1 MRFLT
6 DIIDKYLGR
15 YCKRKPVQTENDFYN
30 WCRLGHLDE
39 IKNILEHSDLKVN
52 LNTGLDI
59 ACDNNFSELGAYLI
73 SKGATN
79 IDDCLKKACQRFK
92 YDFVEMLVKN
102 GGNISVGLRYSKS
115 ANITRMLYRY
125 EQKSELINN

>member
-1 MRFLT
+1 MSFLLNMLY
-6 DIIDKYLGR
+6 KSLGR
-15 YCKRKPVQTENDFYN
+15 YCKKKPIPTENDFYN
-30 WCRLGHLDE
+30 WCRLGHIDE
-39 IKNILEHSDLKVN
+39 VKNILEHSELKVN

-59 ACDNNFSELGAYLI
+59 ACDNNLSELGAYLV
-73 SKGATN
+73 SKGASN
-79 IDDCLKKACQRFK
+79 LDECLKKACQQFK

-102 GGNISVGLRYSKS
+102 GANISVGLRYSKS